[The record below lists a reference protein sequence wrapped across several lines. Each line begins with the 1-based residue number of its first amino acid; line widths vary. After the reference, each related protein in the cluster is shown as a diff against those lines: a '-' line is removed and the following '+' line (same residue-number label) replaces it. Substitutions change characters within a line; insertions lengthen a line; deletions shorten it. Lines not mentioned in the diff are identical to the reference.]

1 MEQKYQKLTEVF
13 NLLKNNPQWQ
23 DLFIQNILHL
33 EKQLYQ
39 HCQQNNNADFDVR
52 EKFTDAFIAPLFE
65 ENQIL
70 SKTLN
75 DGTKFEF
82 LYRSKIARDFVLSEP
97 KNPNH
102 VWEPQTTRLLK
113 FLVSTPLAL
122 HGATNVIIG
131 GAYFGD
137 QTILMAKA
145 NPNFT
150 FHAFEPNNQQR
161 QQLSKNAELNNL
173 QNIKT
178 CQQGLWN
185 NSCTKLVLTDE
196 DSFAHAEI
204 SENSNDKNAESFS
217 TITIN
222 DYCKNNQIN
231 ALSLIMLDIE
241 GAEFN
246 VLQGADNFLKMSA
259 DNAPNLVFE
268 IHRSYVDWSVGLEN
282 TDLIKFVSGFGYKL
296 FAVRDFNSNV
306 DLSDHRKYFIE
317 LIPLQTDKIYLE
329 GPPHGFNVLATK
341 NPESRIFANPETFKI
356 VNNVSPKLLRHRDPK
371 IHQPIVE

>member
-1 MEQKYQKLTEVF
+1 MEKIYQKYQKLTEVF
-13 NLLKNNPQWQ
+13 NSLKNNPQWQ

-33 EKQLYQ
+33 EQQLYQ
-39 HCQQNNNADFDVR
+39 HCHQNNNADFDVR
-52 EKFTDAFIAPLFE
+52 EKITDAFIAPLFE
-65 ENQIL
+65 ENQKL

-113 FLVSTPLAL
+113 FLVANSFNS
-122 HGATNVIIG
+122 GKNVVIG

-161 QQLSKNAELNNL
+161 QQLSQNAELNNL

-178 CQQGLWN
+178 CPQGLWN
-185 NSCTKLVLTDE
+185 NSCSQLVLTDE

-204 SENSNDKNAESFS
+204 SANNNDSFS

-246 VLQGADNFLKMSA
+246 VLQGADNFLQMSA
-259 DNAPNLVFE
+259 ENAPNLVFE

-306 DLSDHRKYFIE
+306 DLSDHKKYFIE

-341 NPESRIFANPETFKI
+341 NPEKLIFANPETFKI